1 VTAPFDVGLDA
12 LESRFMSYLCL
23 CGTSVLRAILGEYVL
38 FDSKEWVK
46 QTHARV
52 KLRKLKPLL
61 S

>member
-23 CGTSVLRAILGEYVL
+23 SGTSVLRAILREHIL
-38 FDSKEWVK
+38 FDSKERVK

-52 KLRKLKPLL
+52 KLRKLQPF
-61 S
+61 